1 MKLFKKIIVYSSIF
15 CLGVFWSFQVLGQ
28 TWAEEE
34 ESVWKMEE
42 KYWEYWIK
50 RDIEGLMTLIH
61 KDFIGWPSSSEM
73 PSDKEDGR
81 KFVKKFL
88 AQTKLFTFELK
99 PAAIKIIGNVAVVH
113 YFLILKDS
121 EGSQV
126 GSTYRIT
133 HTWMKQDGRWYVI
146 GGMSAD

>member
-1 MKLFKKIIVYSSIF
+1 MKLFKKIIVFSGIF
-15 CLGVFWSFQVLGQ
+15 CFGVLGNLQVLGQ
-28 TWAEEE
+28 TWLEEE
-34 ESVWKMEE
+34 EGVWKIEE
-42 KYWEYWIK
+42 KYWEFWIK
-50 RDIEGLMTLIH
+50 GNIEGLMTLIH
-61 KDFIGWPSSSEM
+61 KDFVGWPSSSKM
-73 PSDKEDGR
+73 PSDR
-81 KFVKKFL
+81 KAAREFVEKFL
-88 AQTKLFTFELK
+88 AQTKLFAFEIK

-133 HTWMKQDGRWYVI
+133 HTWMKQDGRWQLI